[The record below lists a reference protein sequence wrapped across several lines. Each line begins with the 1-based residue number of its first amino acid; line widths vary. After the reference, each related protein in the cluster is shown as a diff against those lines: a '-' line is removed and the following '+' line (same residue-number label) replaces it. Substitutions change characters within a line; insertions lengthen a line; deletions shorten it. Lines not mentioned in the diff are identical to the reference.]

1 MLLEAATVRDVPVV
15 IGSVVVI
22 ALLYVVIMLL
32 SDLLEHVVDPRLR
45 RGIGAPDTPSAQTAS
60 TEVVGS

>member
-1 MLLEAATVRDVPVV
+1 VV

-45 RGIGAPDTPSAQTAS
+45 RGIGAPDTPAAQTAS